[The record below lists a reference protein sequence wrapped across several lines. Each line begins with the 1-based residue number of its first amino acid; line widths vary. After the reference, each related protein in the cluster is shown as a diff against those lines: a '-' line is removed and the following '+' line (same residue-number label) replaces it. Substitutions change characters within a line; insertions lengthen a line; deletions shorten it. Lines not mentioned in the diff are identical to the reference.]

1 MEVKEVFE
9 ALFLHSTEGIL
20 VLNSRGEIVRINP
33 SAENMFGYGKNELL
47 GQKIETCI
55 PQLLAAQ
62 RVSDR
67 ESFYTNPLPRSMGL
81 GIDLSG
87 KRKTG
92 SEFSLEISLSPYSK
106 DNEDFVVLFVF
117 DITIRKKGE
126 DNVIQKKKELELLTE
141 HLKESNMELEN
152 FAYISSH
159 DLQEPLRKI
168 QSFGD
173 RLKSMEQDNLSD
185 KGKDYLDRILSAAS
199 RMQNL
204 INDLLEFSRLSN
216 PVPEFSRIHPNSILQ
231 EVISDME
238 ITIERT
244 GARIKI
250 ETLPVIMGNPTQIR
264 QLFQN
269 LISNAIKF
277 RKEDETPV
285 IRIYWKT
292 SGQMTDIFFEDNGIG
307 FDEKYLDRIFTIF
320 QRLENRKYEGT
331 GIGLAICK
339 KIALFHH
346 GNIMANS
353 SPGRGSVFKVSFPA
367 PGN

>member
-1 MEVKEVFE
+1 MEVKEVFQ

-20 VLNSRGEIVRINP
+20 VVDSKGKIIRINP
-33 SAENMFGYGKNELL
+33 SAEKMFGYDKDELL
-47 GQKIETCI
+47 GQGIETGI
-55 PQLLAAQ
+55 PLLPASQ
-62 RVSDR
+62 PG
-67 ESFYTNPLPRSMGL
+67 ENFFYTNPLPRSMGTET
-81 GIDLSG
+81 DLSG
-87 KRKTG
+87 KRKDG
-92 SEFSLEISLSPYSK
+92 SEFSIEISLSPYLK
-106 DNEDFVVLFVF
+106 DDAAFVVVFVF
-117 DITIRKKGE
+117 DITIRKKNE
-126 DNVIQKKKELELLTE
+126 QDVIQKKKELELLTE
-141 HLKESNMELEN
+141 HLKESNLELEN

-173 RLKSMEQDNLSD
+173 RLKSMERENFSE
-185 KGKDYLDRILSAAS
+185 KGKDYLDRILNAAS

-216 PVPEFSRIHPNSILQ
+216 PVPEFSRIDSNMILN

-244 GARIKI
+244 GANIIQGK
-250 ETLPVIMGNPTQIR
+250 LPFISGNPTQIR

-277 RKEDETPV
+277 VKEEETPSLK
-285 IRIYWKT
+285 IYAKS
-292 SGQMTDIFFEDNGIG
+292 SGKITHIFFEDNGIG
-307 FDEKYLDRIFTIF
+307 FDEKYVDRIFTIF
-320 QRLENRKYEGT
+320 QRLENRKYAGT

-346 GNIMANS
+346 GNIEVS
-353 SPGRGSVFKVSFPA
+353 SKPGQGSIFKVTLPLWTSK
-367 PGN
+367 

>member
-20 VLNSRGEIVRINP
+20 VVDSKGEIIRVNP
-33 SAENMFGYGKNELL
+33 SAEKMFGYNKDELL
-47 GQKIETCI
+47 GQRIEASI
-55 PQLLAAQ
+55 PQLLAYQPIANKKA
-62 RVSDR
+62 
-67 ESFYTNPLPRSMGL
+67 FYTNPLPRSMGT

-87 KRKTG
+87 KRKDN
-92 SEFSLEISLSPYSK
+92 SEFSIEISLSPYSK
-106 DNEDFVVLFVF
+106 DEAAFVVMFVF
-117 DITIRKKGE
+117 DITIRKKNE
-126 DNVIQKKKELELLTE
+126 DDVIQKKKELEILTG
-141 HLKESNMELEN
+141 HLKQSNKELEN

-173 RLKSMEQDNLSD
+173 RLKTMEQEKFSE
-185 KGKDYLDRILSAAS
+185 KGKDYLDRILNAAS

-216 PVPEFSRIHPNSILQ
+216 PVPKFSRIDLNAISN

-238 ITIERT
+238 ITIEKT
-244 GARIKI
+244 GALITVEK
-250 ETLPVIMGNPTQIR
+250 LPVISGNPTQIR

-277 RKEDETPV
+277 TKEGENP
-285 IRIYWKT
+285 ILKIYAKR
-292 SGQMTDIFFEDNGIG
+292 SGKMIDIFFEDNGIG
-307 FDEKYLDRIFTIF
+307 FDEKYVDRIFTIF
-320 QRLENRKYEGT
+320 QRLENRKYTGT

-339 KIALFHH
+339 KIALFHQ
-346 GNIMANS
+346 GNITASS
-353 SPGRGSVFKVSFPA
+353 SPDQGSVFKVSLPV
-367 PGN
+367 PVN